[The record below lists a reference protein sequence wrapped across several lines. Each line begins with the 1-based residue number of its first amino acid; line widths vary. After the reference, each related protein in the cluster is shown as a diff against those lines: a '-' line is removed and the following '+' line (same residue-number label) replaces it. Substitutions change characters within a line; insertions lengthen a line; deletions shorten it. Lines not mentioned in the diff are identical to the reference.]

1 MTMIPARQAREPSA
15 GREQAA
21 GLWRRRLGDALTA
34 LAIWL
39 PLLVAAGH
47 VVVFTVW
54 TSWVSFTPSTLLPDY
69 SWIGLRNYWA
79 VTRTANFQVAYL
91 NLVIFGLGFV
101 LLTMA
106 LGLLLAILLDQR
118 VRGENVLRTIFL
130 YPLAV
135 SFVVTGTVWSWL
147 LNPGIGIQKLV
158 RDLGWLDFRFDW
170 LVQSDKAIY
179 TLIMAGVWQGAGFA
193 MALFLAGLRSVDGD
207 LIKAAQIDGAGP
219 WRTYR
224 RVLLPTIW
232 PIFVTVF
239 VILLQSA
246 IKTFDLVRAL
256 TGGGPGISTMLPT
269 LVVYDFMFQ
278 RGELGRGSAAAV
290 LMLIAFSWV
299 WNLQMTAQQWSW
311 VRQFGMTSLLVY
323 WVHIELVYGRWLG
336 YFKENLTLGET
347 TVMAVA
353 VILAMLALSLLR
365 TNWAAVRAWFGSLS
379 PAPRR
384 VSGD

>member
-1 MTMIPARQAREPSA
+1 MSPALQARGANA
-15 GREQAA
+15 GREWAA
-21 GLWRRRLGDALTA
+21 GVWRRRLGSALTQ
-34 LAIWL
+34 LAIWV
-39 PLLVAAGH
+39 PLLVAAGN
-47 VVVFTVW
+47 VVVFTLW
-54 TSWVSFTPSTLLPDY
+54 TTWVSFTASKLMPDY
-69 SWIGLRNYWA
+69 SWVGLRNYWA
-79 VTRTANFQVAYL
+79 VTRTANFQIAYG
-91 NLVIFGLGFV
+91 NLVIFGLGYV

-147 LNPGIGIQKLV
+147 LNPGLGVQKLV
-158 RDLGWLDFRFDW
+158 QDLGWVDFRFDW

-179 TLIMAGVWQGAGFA
+179 TLILAGVWQAAGFA

-219 WRTYR
+219 LRIYR
-224 RVLLPTIW
+224 SVLLPTIW

-239 VILLQSA
+239 VILLQWA
-246 IKTFDLVRAL
+246 IKAFDLVRAL

-290 LMLIAFSWV
+290 LML
-299 WNLQMTAQQWSW
+299 
-311 VRQFGMTSLLVY
+311 
-323 WVHIELVYGRWLG
+323 
-336 YFKENLTLGET
+336 
-347 TVMAVA
+347 
-353 VILAMLALSLLR
+353 LSLVVVL
-365 TNWAAVRAWFGSLS
+365 APYGIYVRWRKQRQAR
-379 PAPRR
+379 A
-384 VSGD
+384 

>member
-1 MTMIPARQAREPSA
+1 M
-15 GREQAA
+15 
-21 GLWRRRLGDALTA
+21 
-34 LAIWL
+34 
-39 PLLVAAGH
+39 
-47 VVVFTVW
+47 
-54 TSWVSFTPSTLLPDY
+54 PDY
-69 SWIGLRNYWA
+69 TWVGLRNYWA
-79 VTRTANFQVAYL
+79 VTRTANFQIAYV
-91 NLVIFGLGFV
+91 NLVIFGLGYV

-147 LNPGIGIQKLV
+147 LNPGLGIQKLV
-158 RDLGWLDFRFDW
+158 RDLGWTDFRFDW

-179 TLIMAGVWQGAGFA
+179 TVILAGVWQAAGFA

-219 WRTYR
+219 LRIYR

-239 VILLQSA
+239 VILLQWA
-246 IKTFDLVRAL
+246 IKAFDLVRAL

-278 RGELGRGSAAAV
+278 RSELGRGSAAAV
-290 LMLIAFSWV
+290 LML
-299 WNLQMTAQQWSW
+299 
-311 VRQFGMTSLLVY
+311 
-323 WVHIELVYGRWLG
+323 
-336 YFKENLTLGET
+336 LTLVVVLVPYGLY
-347 TVMAVA
+347 MRWRQKKQA
-353 VILAMLALSLLR
+353 
-365 TNWAAVRAWFGSLS
+365 RA
-379 PAPRR
+379 
-384 VSGD
+384 

>member
-1 MTMIPARQAREPSA
+1 MSLALQARESRP
-15 GREQAA
+15 GRVRGADV
-21 GLWRRRLGDALTA
+21 WRRRLGTALTE
-34 LAIWL
+34 LAIWV
-39 PLLVAAGH
+39 PLAIAAGN
-47 VVVFTVW
+47 VVVFTAW
-54 TSWVSFTPSTLLPDY
+54 TTWVSFTASSLMPDY
-69 SWIGLRNYWA
+69 TWVGLRNYWA
-79 VTRTANFQVAYL
+79 VTRTANFQIAYV
-91 NLVIFGLGFV
+91 NLVIFGLGSV

-118 VRGENVLRTIFL
+118 VHGENLLRTIFL

-147 LNPGIGIQKLV
+147 LNPGLGIQKLV
-158 RDLGWLDFRFDW
+158 NDLGWTGFRFDW

-179 TLIMAGVWQGAGFA
+179 TVIIAGVWQSAGFA
-193 MALFLAGLRSVDGD
+193 MALFLAGLRSLDKD

-219 WRTYR
+219 FRMYR

-278 RGELGRGSAAAV
+278 RSELGRGSAAAV
-290 LMLIAFSWV
+290 LML
-299 WNLQMTAQQWSW
+299 
-311 VRQFGMTSLLVY
+311 
-323 WVHIELVYGRWLG
+323 
-336 YFKENLTLGET
+336 
-347 TVMAVA
+347 
-353 VILAMLALSLLR
+353 LSLVVVLAPYFLFMR
-365 TNWAAVRAWFGSLS
+365 WRQQRQARA
-379 PAPRR
+379 
-384 VSGD
+384 